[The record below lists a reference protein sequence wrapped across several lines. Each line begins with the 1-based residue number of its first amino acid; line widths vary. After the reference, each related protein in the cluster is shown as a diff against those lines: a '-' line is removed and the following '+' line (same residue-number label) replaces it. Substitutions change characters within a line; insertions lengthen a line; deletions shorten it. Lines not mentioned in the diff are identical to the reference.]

1 MMKTNVKRI
10 LLSLCK
16 AVAVLGLTFLLLLLY
31 ELSVRYVWEAV
42 FWIYFAVLAAA
53 SLFVAVYNRGFS
65 RRFMRRADLPSA
77 WSEAQKDQFMAEAAA
92 WWRVSKPVLLYVIL
106 PLCLCF
112 AFDILC
118 LFLWGPLVEL
128 FPILS

>member
-1 MMKTNVKRI
+1 
-10 LLSLCK
+10 
-16 AVAVLGLTFLLLLLY
+16 
-31 ELSVRYVWEAV
+31 
-42 FWIYFAVLAAA
+42 
-53 SLFVAVYNRGFS
+53 
-65 RRFMRRADLPSA
+65 
-77 WSEAQKDQFMAEAAA
+77 MAEATA

>member
-1 MMKTNVKRI
+1 MKSNVKRI

-16 AVAVLGLTFLLLLLY
+16 ACAVLLITFALLLLY

-53 SLFVAVYNRGFS
+53 SLFVVVYNRGFS
-65 RRFMRRADLPSA
+65 RRFIRREDLPSA
-77 WSEAQKDQFMAEAAA
+77 WSEAQKDQFVAEAAA
-92 WWRVSKPVLLYVIL
+92 WWRVSRPILIYLIL
-106 PLCLCF
+106 PLFLCF

-128 FPILS
+128 FPVLS